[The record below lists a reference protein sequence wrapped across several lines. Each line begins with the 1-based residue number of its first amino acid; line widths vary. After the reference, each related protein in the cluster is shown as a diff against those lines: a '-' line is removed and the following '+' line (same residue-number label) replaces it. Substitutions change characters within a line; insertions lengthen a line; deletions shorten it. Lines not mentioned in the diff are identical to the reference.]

1 MNTIILHIEYL
12 LRRHECVVLPGWGA
26 FIARRTP
33 AYFYDKENS
42 LMMPPSRRV
51 AFNAELQE
59 DDGLLA
65 SSLCRREKLTYGEA
79 ASYIRRQVE
88 YINDLLLSDGEI
100 PFGNLGVFVSR
111 DGAPVRFYPAAEAVN
126 YLNLGLDLITTEA
139 VRHIPEAVSV
149 ESAPDVAHVPAP
161 VVLPSVPPVAP
172 HTVPVAEISDAKGP
186 DAFDEELRESFWSRV
201 RGNAVG
207 IAATVAVLLTVGLF
221 FYNPINLVNE
231 PAKASIAPEAA
242 PRAEECEAVSASD
255 PATEMLSGQEV
266 AASAVSAVYDAAPL
280 YDRNEQTG
288 VALRFDNSDT
298 YCVVVAS
305 FADESE
311 ASRYIAS
318 RSGCEFGM
326 TAADGVYRVYQATA
340 ATCAGAY
347 EQKELL
353 GNSQA
358 WVCMK

>member
-33 AYFYDKENS
+33 AYFYDKENT

-59 DDGLLA
+59 DDGVLA
-65 SSLCRREKLTYGEA
+65 SSLCRREKFTYGEA

-88 YINDLLLSDGEI
+88 YINDLLLSDGELH
-100 PFGNLGVFVSR
+100 FGNLGVFVSR

-126 YLNLGLDLITTEA
+126 YLNLGLDIITTEA
-139 VRHIPEAVSV
+139 VKHIPEAVPV
-149 ESAPDVAHVPAP
+149 ESAPDVAHVPATA
-161 VVLPSVPPVAP
+161 VLPSVSHVAP
-172 HTVPVAEISDAKGP
+172 HTVAEAEIPAEKGSDAI
-186 DAFDEELRESFWSRV
+186 DEELRESFWSRV

-231 PAKASIAPEAA
+231 PAKASIAPEAS
-242 PRAEECEAVSASD
+242 PRAEECEDVSASEQ
-255 PATEMLSGQEV
+255 ATEMLSEPDE
-266 AASAVSAVYDAAPL
+266 AASAVSAEYDAAPL
-280 YDRNEQTG
+280 YDKDEQTG
-288 VALRFDNSDT
+288 VALRFDNSDP

-305 FADESE
+305 FADENE

-318 RSGCEFGM
+318 RSGCVLGM
-326 TAADGVYRVYQATA
+326 TAADGAYRVYQATA